1 MSMTRRLQSAFPV
14 AVIGAAILSIAPLV
28 ALLAASGLG
37 VFAVGLLVAGPLM
50 LLLHRSPVAV
60 IPIWIFITPFV
71 VEGNGGAE
79 RLAFTAVHRGLP
91 LAGLIFIVLS
101 GWLGL
106 SHRRRVKFNII
117 DWLTIAYVAATVVS
131 VLAQSV
137 TPAAS
142 LVHVYDRVGA
152 PVLLYFIIRL
162 AGPTA
167 AQLER
172 WLPVIAAALAIQCVI
187 GALAWVAPGLLPG
200 PWLGRAGQRTIG
212 SLGHPNV
219 YGVTV
224 LTFGLI
230 LLHGAASSTRIGN
243 WQRFAYYASFVV
255 AMAAAF
261 FTFGRANWLAAIAVA
276 ALSMLLYPRKV
287 SLLALAGIAVVALL
301 FMSGQLDEQVQT
313 AQDRFLSDQSEES
326 ALSRLPVVL
335 ASVRM
340 YQEKPLFGW
349 GYGNFDRFD
358 RQFQRSVGGL
368 ALAEKDHASHN
379 LYLTIAAEQG
389 SIGLIF
395 YLGPAAFAAF
405 FAARNLRLFERGGFV
420 SARLVFVLLGC
431 LAVHVIVNNLANMR
445 IVYGLG
451 LWWICVALVVH
462 LIDFARHADAN
473 SHSLVDIR
481 DIDPYHLPPA
491 TTAGR
496 S

>member
-1 MSMTRRLQSAFPV
+1 MTRRLQAAFPV
-14 AVIGAAILSIAPLV
+14 AGIGAAILSIAPLV
-28 ALLAASGLG
+28 ALLAASGFG
-37 VFAVGLLVAGPLM
+37 VFAVALLTAGPLM
-50 LLLHRSPVAV
+50 VFLHRSPVAV
-60 IPIWIFITPFV
+60 VPIWIFILPFV
-71 VEGNGGAE
+71 VEGNGGGE
-79 RLAFTAVHRGLP
+79 RLAYTAIHRGLP
-91 LAGLIFIVLS
+91 FAALIFIVLS

-117 DWLTIAYVAATVVS
+117 DWLAIAYFAATVVS

-137 TPAAS
+137 TTAAS
-142 LVHVYDRVGA
+142 LVHVYDRIGA
-152 PVLLYFIIRL
+152 PILLYFIIRM

-172 WLPVIAAALAIQCVI
+172 WLPVMAAALAIQCVI
-187 GALAWVAPGLLPG
+187 GLLSWVAPGSLPG
-200 PWLGRAGQRTIG
+200 PWLGREGTRTIG
-212 SLGHPNV
+212 SLAHPNV

-243 WQRFAYYASFVV
+243 WQRHAYFASFVI
-255 AMAAAF
+255 ALAAAF
-261 FTFGRANWLAAIAVA
+261 FTFGRANWLAAIAIGA
-276 ALSMLLYPRKV
+276 IGMLLYPRQV
-287 SLLALAGIAVVALL
+287 SRLALVGVAVITLL
-301 FMSGQLDEQVQT
+301 FMSGQLNEQVQT
-313 AQDRFLSDQSEES
+313 AQERFLSDQSEES
-326 ALSRLPVVL
+326 ALSRLPVIV

-340 YQEKPLFGW
+340 YQEKPVFGW

-358 RQFQRSVGGL
+358 RQFQGTFGGL

-395 YLGPAAFAAF
+395 YLGPAVLAAL
-405 FAARNLRLFERGGFV
+405 FAARNLRLFERNGFV
-420 SARLVFVLLGC
+420 SAKLVFVLLSC
-431 LAVHVIVNNLANMR
+431 LAIHLIVNNFSNMK

-451 LWWICVALVVH
+451 MWWICLALVVH
-462 LIDFARHADAN
+462 VIDFARYADAN
-473 SHSLVDIR
+473 SDSLVDIG
-481 DIDPYHLPPA
+481 DIDPFHLPSV